1 MAEEF
6 KRITVKDIAELDIK
20 QYTVVDLR
28 EPDEVITGSIEGSI
42 SIPFSAFYSE
52 LGRIPKDKPVIV
64 YCRTGEWS
72 EEIADILADRG
83 YDVTNLDGGFQAY
96 KEMKGT
102 QEKAPNTS
110 RKMLSET
117 VFVDAQNLKCPGP
130 VVKTADSLR
139 NKPAGTKAIVKATED
154 AFYSDIRAWC
164 EGTGNKLDS
173 IKIENGIITAEIT
186 KGVNA
191 GINDKQI
198 RQHEKTFV
206 IFSGDLD
213 KTIAAFIM
221 ANGAASMGR
230 NVTMFFTFW
239 GLNVLRKPKK
249 SKVKKKLT
257 EKLFGLMM
265 PKGSK
270 KLGLSRMNMG
280 GMGARMIRSVMK
292 KNGIRS
298 LEELMKDAV
307 SHGVRL
313 IACQMSMD
321 IMGLHREELID
332 GVEFGG
338 VTTFLASCERSDM
351 SLFI

>member
-6 KRITVKDIAELDIK
+6 KRITVKDIAGLDFE

-42 SIPFSAFYSE
+42 NIPFSAFYSE

-96 KEMKGT
+96 KELTGVQGKT
-102 QEKAPNTS
+102 KNFS
-110 RKMLSET
+110 RENIMET

-221 ANGAASMGR
+221 ANGAASM
-230 NVTMFFTFW
+230 V
-239 GLNVLRKPKK
+239 
-249 SKVKKKLT
+249 
-257 EKLFGLMM
+257 M

-270 KLGLSRMNMG
+270 KLGLSRINMG
-280 GMGARMIRSVMK
+280 GMGAKMIRSVMK
-292 KNGIRS
+292 KNGIHS
-298 LEELMKDAV
+298 LEELMEDAV

-338 VTTFLASCERSDM
+338 VTTFLASCEKSDM

>member
-1 MAEEF
+1 MTEEQF
-6 KRITVKDIAELDIK
+6 KRITVNDIAGMDISK
-20 QYTVVDLR
+20 YTIVDIR
-28 EPDEVITGSIEGSI
+28 EPDEVLTGKIENSVNM
-42 SIPFSAFYSE
+42 PFSCFYSE
-52 LGRIPKDKPVIV
+52 LGKIPKDKPVLV
-64 YCRTGEWS
+64 YCRTGELS

-96 KEMKGT
+96 KAQK
-102 QEKAPNTS
+102 TS
-110 RKMLSET
+110 HKIISET
-117 VFVDAQNLKCPGP
+117 VLIDAQNLKCPGP
-130 VVKTADSLR
+130 VVKVADSLR
-139 NKPAGTKAIVKATED
+139 NKPAGTKAVVKATEE
-154 AFYSDIRAWC
+154 AFYSDIRSWC
-164 EGTGNKLDS
+164 ERTGNRLDS

-186 KGVNA
+186 KVVNA
-191 GINDKQI
+191 GINDNKI

-221 ANGAASMGR
+221 ANGAAAMGR

-249 SKVKKKLT
+249 SKIKKKLT

-280 GMGARMIRSVMK
+280 GMGAGMIRSVMK
-292 KNGIRS
+292 KNGIHS
-298 LEELMKDAV
+298 LEKLMEDAV

-332 GVEFGG
+332 GIELGG